1 MVSLYPKHKLV
12 EAPAGLWELTLFS
25 TILWDLG
32 LVLRSLGSKHLTHPP
47 FPTNLSAVHIV
58 KKHFTLETFKRI

>member
-12 EAPAGLWELTLFS
+12 EAPAGLWELILFS

-32 LVLRSLGSKHLTHPP
+32 LVLGSLGSKHLTHPP
-47 FPTNLSAVHIV
+47 FPTNLSAAHIV
-58 KKHFTLETFKRI
+58 KKHFTLETIKHI